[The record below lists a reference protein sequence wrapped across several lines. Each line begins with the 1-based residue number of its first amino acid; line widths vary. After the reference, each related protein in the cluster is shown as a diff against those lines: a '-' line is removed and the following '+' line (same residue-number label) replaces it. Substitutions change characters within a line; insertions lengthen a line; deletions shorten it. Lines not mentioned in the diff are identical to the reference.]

1 MEDTTSTV
9 TPSIIDETAALF
21 MNRKQY
27 SKYLEKK
34 CPLQFEKQQQQ
45 FEKKMAY
52 FDKIIDLTKTCL
64 TDPNAMISNDIQKAF
79 DVYCNV
85 CIAFIETN
93 EFNEKCQQAYY
104 ENDSYEEPEL
114 FTQMSP
120 DENNNTSHIKPNHSY
135 WGKSIS
141 KINNTPTMLDHFIQ
155 RKK

>member
-9 TPSIIDETAALF
+9 TTSIMDETAALF

-45 FEKKMAY
+45 IEKKMCY
-52 FDKIIDLTKTCL
+52 YDKIMDLTKTLL
-64 TDPNAMISNDIQKAF
+64 TDPNAMISNDVQKAF

-85 CIAFIETN
+85 CIALIETN

-114 FTQMSP
+114 FGKIDADINEETQ
-120 DENNNTSHIKPNHSY
+120 PNHSY

-141 KINNTPTMLDHFIQ
+141 KINTTTTMLDHFIQ